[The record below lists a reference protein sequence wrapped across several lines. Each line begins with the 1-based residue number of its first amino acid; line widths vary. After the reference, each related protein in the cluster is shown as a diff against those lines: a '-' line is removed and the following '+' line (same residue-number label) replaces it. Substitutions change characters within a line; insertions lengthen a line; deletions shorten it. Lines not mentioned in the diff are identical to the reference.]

1 MQADA
6 GGRRLRPPTARA
18 RSHRQVI
25 ILQAGQE
32 ALGDPATDLNAGEI
46 LCAQDAGFD
55 PNPVNRNQKQAVRR
69 RFHHKRSFRHPV
81 YRRLG
86 LGVSDPAEKSIN
98 LGSGIG

>member
-1 MQADA
+1 MREAE
-6 GGRRLRPPTARA
+6 GSVRPLPALDRIV
-18 RSHRQVI
+18 RSLFCKLDRKPWVT
-25 ILQAGQE
+25 
-32 ALGDPATDLNAGEI
+32 PAMDLNAGEI

-55 PNPVNRNQKQAVRR
+55 PNQVNRNQKQAVRR

-86 LGVSDPAEKSIN
+86 LGVLDPAEKSIN